1 MGASAAVFDDDGER
15 LGASPGAGLPDR
27 MAGVSAP
34 GRRDDGIAV
43 VPIRAGQETLGWL
56 AIGPGGGADSHSRR
70 TAIDHGTTVIA
81 LDLMRERAAAEAD
94 RRVRADLLDELLAAR
109 AGTTDASRLARKA
122 ARLGLRIRGRV
133 WAVVIAPDD
142 PEGARAVATDPI
154 AQRVSRTLA
163 DAIDVPGGQVVAR
176 GTTFVLLVPGEA
188 DLARVEQIAR
198 AAADAA
204 QARTGG
210 YGFSAG
216 IGSGAGGPGE
226 LRRLVSE
233 AEQALALVQRGAVAA
248 RCRPTR
254 VSESI
259 GFSWRSPTTSAWA
272 RMSRSGSGISSVTMS
287 GDRGGS
293 LIETLEAVVAEGW
306 NLRAA
311 ARRLSLHTNTLHY
324 RLGRVQ
330 DVSGRDLDDPTTRLA
345 LAVALRGY
353 LLLGALRGASGHPL
367 GAEAGLTPRS
377 AAEG

>member
-1 MGASAAVFDDDGER
+1 
-15 LGASPGAGLPDR
+15 

-34 GRRDDGIAV
+34 ARRDDGIAV

-56 AIGPGGGADSHSRR
+56 AIGPGGGADSHGRR
-70 TAIDHGTTVIA
+70 MAVDHGATVIA
-81 LDLMRERAAAEAD
+81 LDLMRERAAAEAE
-94 RRVRADLLDELLAAR
+94 RRLRADLLDELLAAR

-154 AQRVSRTLA
+154 AQRLSRTLA

-176 GTTFVLLVPGEA
+176 GTTFVLLVPGDA

-198 AAADAA
+198 GAADAA

-233 AEQALALVQRGAVAA
+233 AEQALALVQRGSGRSEVLAYTRLGVDRLLLEISDNKCLGAYVEEWLGDLVSHDERGPAA
-248 RCRPTR
+248 AP
-254 VSESI
+254 
-259 GFSWRSPTTSAWA
+259 
-272 RMSRSGSGISSVTMS
+272 
-287 GDRGGS
+287 

-345 LAVALRGY
+345 LAVAVRGY
-353 LLLGALRGASGHPL
+353 LLLGALRGASGDPL
-367 GAEAGLTPRS
+367 GAEDGLTPRS
-377 AAEG
+377 VAEG